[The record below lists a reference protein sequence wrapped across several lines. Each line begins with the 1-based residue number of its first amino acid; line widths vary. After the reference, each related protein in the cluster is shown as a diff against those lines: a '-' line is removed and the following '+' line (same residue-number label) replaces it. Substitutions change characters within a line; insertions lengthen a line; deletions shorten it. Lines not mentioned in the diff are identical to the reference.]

1 MVTIRREARLAA
13 PTERVWE
20 VASPPATWPDWLSL
34 HLRWPSP
41 PPARIDVGS
50 TFVEQ
55 VSLLNIP
62 LAVTWTI
69 TEYDAPSRFAM
80 SGSGALGVALS
91 IAFDLAEEGDETAIA
106 LVVEL
111 DGALL
116 VGSLKS
122 AVQRYA
128 DTHLEASLTRLAVLL
143 G

>member
-1 MVTIRREARLAA
+1 MVTIRREAKLDAPAA
-13 PTERVWE
+13 RVWE

-34 HLRWPSP
+34 HLRWPTP

-69 TEYDAPSRFAM
+69 TEYVAPSRFAM
-80 SGSGALGVALS
+80 SGTGALGVTLS
-91 IAFDLAEEGDETAIA
+91 IAFDLTDDGAGTAIG
-106 LVVEL
+106 LEVVL
-111 DGALL
+111 DGALM

-128 DTHLEASLTRLAVLL
+128 DTHLEASLTRLAELL

>member
-1 MVTIRREARLAA
+1 MLTIRREAKLAA
-13 PTERVWE
+13 PAARVWE
-20 VASPPATWPDWLSL
+20 VASPPSTWPDWLSL

-41 PPARIDVGS
+41 PPARIEVGS

-69 TEYDAPSRFAM
+69 TEYAAPARFAM
-80 SGSGALGVALS
+80 SGSGALGLALT
-91 IAFDLAEEGDETAIA
+91 ITFDLTDEGDQTAIA

-122 AVQRYA
+122 AAQRYA
-128 DTHLEASLTRLAVLL
+128 DTHLEASLTKLAELL